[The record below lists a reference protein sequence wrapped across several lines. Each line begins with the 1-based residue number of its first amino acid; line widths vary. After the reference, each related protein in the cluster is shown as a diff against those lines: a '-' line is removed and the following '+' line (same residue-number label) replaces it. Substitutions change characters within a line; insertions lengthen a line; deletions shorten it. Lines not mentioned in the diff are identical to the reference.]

1 MMRSESTSALGH
13 PRLTNPTFGWRRL
26 MRGRYGTHRLAIF
39 QPKSTKRTKGW
50 AHGAALVLA
59 THLLW
64 FGLIYTESRV
74 DVVMPAIIVMFSVV
88 MNIAGLGAFITSLRA
103 PRHGLALAVSL
114 APLSALLATLF
125 NMLLGAS
132 GTHVDFS
139 GFHGSPGLFA
149 VTLAYGI
156 FVSLVGGGI

>member
-1 MMRSESTSALGH
+1 MT
-13 PRLTNPTFGWRRL
+13 
-26 MRGRYGTHRLAIF
+26 
-39 QPKSTKRTKGW
+39 KSW

-156 FVSLVGGGI
+156 FVSLVGGGIGLWVARRRAAAADALATGIATPVTPPTDPASPV